1 MLCTQEDTLLLWQL
15 FPDRNILIGTGKL
28 KVKLGKIQ
36 SSKSAMDWDP
46 GVANTLGHFMLLGHL
61 KRILVKLFIL

>member
-1 MLCTQEDTLLLWQL
+1 
-15 FPDRNILIGTGKL
+15 
-28 KVKLGKIQ
+28 
-36 SSKSAMDWDP
+36 MDWDP

>member
-1 MLCTQEDTLLLWQL
+1 MLCTQEDNLLSWQL

-36 SSKSAMDWDP
+36 SSKPAMD
-46 GVANTLGHFMLLGHL
+46 
-61 KRILVKLFIL
+61 